1 MPLTKE
7 EKKTKVKE
15 LEEKLKKQKS
25 AVFVSVDGLKN
36 KDLSVLREN
45 LKEAGSELIVSKK
58 TLTKMAFSNS
68 KMDLDEGL
76 LDGQIGLVF
85 GYEDELSSAKIVYNF
100 SKKNKEMNIL
110 GGLLENRCINGG
122 EISSLALIPPKE
134 ILYAKVVSS
143 ISAPLSNTL
152 SVLQGNIKGLL
163 YALSSIKK

>member
-15 LEEKLKKQKS
+15 LGEKLEKQKS

-36 KDLSVLREN
+36 KDLSILREK

-68 KMDLDEGL
+68 KTELDEGL
-76 LDGQIGLVF
+76 LEGQIGLVF

-110 GGLLENRCINGG
+110 GGLLENRCINGE
-122 EISSLALIPPKE
+122 EINSLALIPPKE
-134 ILYAKVVSS
+134 ILYSKVVSS

-152 SVLQGNIKGLL
+152 SVLQGNIRGLL